1 MRVAAC
7 LFLLAATVLANPVEP
22 APRIEQPVELIL
34 LRDRDQT
41 CNVLALRHTQH
52 IRGLHPGLVH
62 TERLPANN
70 GQERVSFIAEDEELL
85 WSAALQDCAK
95 GLNQTCQGAWGS
107 KNVPEQSIMSSSQEL
122 SQCAFD
128 KTPPPLVI
136 KPLIQSG
143 PSTNRVDLVFFS
155 DGCMQ
160 HSVNILQ

>member
-7 LFLLAATVLANPVEP
+7 LFLLAASVLASPVEP
-22 APRIEQPVELIL
+22 ARRIEQPVELIV

-41 CNVLALRHTQH
+41 CNVLTLRHTQH
-52 IRGLHPGLVH
+52 IRGLHPGSVH
-62 TERLPANN
+62 TERLPAND

-85 WSAALQDCAK
+85 WSAALQDCTK
-95 GLNQTCQGAWGS
+95 GLKQACQGAWGS
-107 KNVPEQSIMSSSQEL
+107 KDIPDQSILSSVQEL

-128 KTPPPLVI
+128 KAPPPLVI

-160 HSVNILQ
+160 QSVNLLL